1 MGRNKDKLF
10 GNSLDNLVKRAEE
23 ELKSYNNS
31 LNNDSSSNI
40 LSNDSS
46 KASKKINKKSDILLR
61 YTVRN
66 VPPEIQEFIQ
76 FFTKHEEGKL
86 NLDKYEKEDAILV
99 SGLFKNF
106 LAEMSGRIIPYKIYL
121 KLKDAKTNI
130 EMKEILRE
138 LPLNHHETLNYI
150 NQFVLII
157 NDHCETN
164 YMNLSNL
171 SIVFGPNLF
180 ELTNDEMVNLN
191 ITVVS
196 SEIYKN
202 ILKIRKTER
211 DTAEGIISCDNEEK
225 IDNESAII
233 KNLDGSM
240 NVISELPQSYTSIN
254 EVLNNAANSN
264 LQRRNSIIKTIFID
278 HIKDK
283 IQKRKSS
290 ISLSVLKLEKKKS
303 DLQDE
308 SGSERIKSDE
318 YHECEVFN
326 IDKCNS
332 MSKIEPTTTD
342 DGEEEGF
349 KYHFAESSDDSYT
362 CPNVCNQDSELSPDN
377 TNNMETINEESY
389 DSLSASHKTLN
400 KNSNDKITFNNDQ
413 GLREKKKYHHNNNSM
428 NSENKSYNNSE
439 LDDEDEGM
447 SLISSIED
455 IDSILKHKSKLSKES
470 LYFDAA
476 SGVSEDSDD
485 INKNDETIEIIEN
498 EISNK
503 NNYDENV
510 NDVNNKDIFYSTDKV
525 LLDNKIVENNN
536 NSKDESKNNDND
548 YLTNEE
554 IVNMV
559 SSKPIIKGKS
569 KKFNTIGPKSN
580 IKFKLEDEE
589 SNLKDYMSTTNLN
602 DENDPSQFLNKKL
615 ENYKDKESKTSL
627 SKNFS
632 RIIKT
637 NKNTFESN
645 MAFINKTFDDSD
657 GMLSKGSNYSNDKY
671 TNSNYSIFY
680 EKIENKED
688 DPNNETLDMNDG
700 NSERSSKEEEN
711 SDYNGNTEED
721 DDTFDSEIE
730 QKQFIPLKGKES
742 DDENEI
748 QKEYNEKEYE
758 IQIQKNN
765 NDVTN
770 NNPEKSNDM
779 EETNDKKENNNMKE
793 ADDEKE
799 NNDMKE
805 TNDEKENNDMEET
818 DDEKENNDIDEAN
831 NIENDFEKESSNDE
845 SNITNISN
853 NGLISVDES
862 IYENIKEYDLTHEK
876 SSSFSHYKRS
886 IKRHSKRNP
895 RCFSKSDA
903 AALSLINFELENIN
917 VNNFNDK
924 DLDNL
929 DLNKIREIQ
938 KEKEKEKESIK
949 EKKTEELIGL
959 NSKYYSYESNES
971 NSNGSNSN
979 VNNEKQSSKLI
990 TNKRANNIKNI
1001 NNNTLISDEIKKRLE
1016 YKRKKDNR
1024 PNDLSKMTFS
1034 EIMKEKKAIKQEL
1047 LLLKSIY
1054 NHYQASK
1061 SNGNFSEQKPS
1072 NNNNDFINKSLSNA
1086 IESTNSTVSK
1096 INENSQA
1103 MLPPLNYNDNSKIIS
1118 KKLQKADIR
1127 YMKELYQKLEKL
1139 KQEKLAL
1146 QIKLKNFQEEF
1157 VEKNGRPIKTLEDQ
1171 KPIRI
1176 EKNSTSELNQ

>member
-1 MGRNKDKLF
+1 
-10 GNSLDNLVKRAEE
+10 
-23 ELKSYNNS
+23 
-31 LNNDSSSNI
+31 
-40 LSNDSS
+40 
-46 KASKKINKKSDILLR
+46 
-61 YTVRN
+61 
-66 VPPEIQEFIQ
+66 
-76 FFTKHEEGKL
+76 
-86 NLDKYEKEDAILV
+86 LDKYEKEDAILV

-990 TNKRANNIKNI
+990 TNKRANNIKNMSQSI
-1001 NNNTLISDEIKKRLE
+1001 PKSPAKPAPPPPSYNKIKNTSVDFSTNETININTEENAREEKISNNNTLISDEIKKRLE

-1127 YMKELYQKLEKL
+1127 YMKELYQKYAEIKYLIAKKNMEMDNKNKDDSIIALEKL

-1171 KPIRI
+1171 KPIR
-1176 EKNSTSELNQ
+1176 KDYLRYKELKKILQAS